1 MSCDKG
7 MMQDVNN
14 LFKIRLEYINTLRT
28 LQEEIERIIDGQ
40 GSVDQVIVK
49 KGVYDQTWY
58 EFVCAHEQYIEAE
71 DGVEE
76 KGRAS
81 RWYKELM
88 EKKVHLDEVVRSW
101 CKGSRSGYCKD

>member
-7 MMQDVNN
+7 MMQDENN

-58 EFVCAHEQYIEAE
+58 EFVCVHEQYIGAE
-71 DGVEE
+71 DGVDEKEE
-76 KGRAS
+76 QVDGIKN
-81 RWYKELM
+81 
-88 EKKVHLDEVVRSW
+88 
-101 CKGSRSGYCKD
+101 

>member
-76 KGRAS
+76 KGRERKS
-81 RWYKELM
+81 KSM
-88 EKKVHLDEVVRSW
+88 V
-101 CKGSRSGYCKD
+101 